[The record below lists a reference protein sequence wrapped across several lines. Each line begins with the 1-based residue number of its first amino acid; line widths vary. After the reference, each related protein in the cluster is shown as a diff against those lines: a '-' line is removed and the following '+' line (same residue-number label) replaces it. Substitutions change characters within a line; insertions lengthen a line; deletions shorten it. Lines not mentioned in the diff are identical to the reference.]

1 MDSVQFE
8 DHGSVDE
15 VISHPTEFLDPE
27 QNHKKMDREKN
38 SKKMGRKKTARIK
51 KKLFKKMLH
60 KNAPHLAFSLFLHP
74 NPPPFLQI
82 PLSQQIRQDW

>member
-1 MDSVQFE
+1 MYLAYIAFSIKSNFE
-8 DHGSVDE
+8 EPSCTDILNFRLYFSGSVDE

-51 KKLFKKMLH
+51 KKLFKK
-60 KNAPHLAFSLFLHP
+60 NVT
-74 NPPPFLQI
+74 
-82 PLSQQIRQDW
+82 